1 MSEIGGYKPVVLPS
15 GTTTNNLKATLNAT
29 TNNTKAQS
37 TDNIFDAT
45 NLTDI
50 QKQDL
55 STVDYIKV
63 DNKYNSTDT
72 FLSIKHIPPEDRAA
86 FLEDLKS
93 KILSQKEIKGSSFN
107 PRHFVNM
114 TTETSFKVGE
124 NTVDLKKIDLEA
136 NQVDKAKL
144 PENTKVIKIDE
155 SGNFDK
161 KELAN
166 SATKKNDFQ
175 STLYVEK
182 DGRVF
187 EMTVDN
193 KTLEKMKSGENI
205 PTNIMFNKKDAT
217 TNAKSL
223 NLSGIINDEK
233 LGSLNSLS
241 KNNAIIKAFEE
252 IGINFDD
259 GISSDELGQI
269 MEHVWAEASTITGDN
284 KQNKYL
290 SDISSAINRKLDKV
304 YPENPSK
311 EDLKSEK
318 YENLRNFL
326 RENGADEKD
335 IKNAKDLG
343 QSINLSFD
351 KTFKQKGG
359 SSQEANNTDILNGSI
374 SVRGDLGKSIE
385 FATKE
390 VTVGKQ
396 KLNYSGDGNSCGV
409 GQTEFVNTLRDINV
423 PTVDIVKN
431 SVSEKEKQKT
441 SYVNNTSEIFE
452 VKPKEEPK
460 YELSFKFPNFFQM
473 NLTAIEANPKAVEGA
488 GKEKLISKDDFK
500 KATKKENETFDNLV
514 KDKPDVQIVIKA
526 DGSRLFD
533 ENKDYTPAELQ
544 EQRSISANYNNDEN
558 TFTISGTADVRTG
571 MGTYREIDVP
581 PFAREYIVPKETSIN
596 NDTLSLFRAI
606 NAYIEFVNNA
616 DPETQKSV
624 KSKTVKFELNEEM
637 RKTLPPELVE
647 KLDEGLSFNEM
658 HYTVAKF

>member
-1 MSEIGGYKPVVLPS
+1 MSEIGGYKPVVLTS

-29 TNNTKAQS
+29 SNNTKIQS

-45 NLTDI
+45 NLADI

-93 KILSQKEIKGSSFN
+93 KILAQKEIKGSSFN
-107 PRHFVNM
+107 PRHFVSM
-114 TTETSFKVGE
+114 TSETSFKVGD
-124 NTVDLKKIDLEA
+124 NTSDLKKIDIEA
-136 NQVDKAKL
+136 NQVDKSKL
-144 PENTKVIKIDE
+144 PENAKVIKIDE
-155 SGNFDK
+155 FGNFDK
-161 KELAN
+161 KELSN

-223 NLSGIINDEK
+223 NLAGIINDEK
-233 LGSLNSLS
+233 LGALS
-241 KNNAIIKAFEE
+241 KNDAIVKAFED

-259 GISSDELGQI
+259 GVSSDELGKI

-284 KQNKYL
+284 NQNEYL
-290 SDISSAINRKLDKV
+290 SSVSRAINRKLDKV
-304 YPENPSK
+304 YPENTSK
-311 EDLKSEK
+311 EELKSEK

-326 RENGADEKD
+326 RENGANEKD

-343 QSINLSFD
+343 QTINLSFD
-351 KTFKQKGG
+351 KSFKQKGG
-359 SSQEANNTDILNGSI
+359 HSQETNNTDVLNGSI
-374 SVRGDLGKSIE
+374 SVRGDLGKSLE

-390 VTVGKQ
+390 VTVGRQ

-409 GQTEFVNTLRDINV
+409 GQTEFVNTLRDISV
-423 PTVDIVKN
+423 PTVDIVNN
-431 SVSEKEKQKT
+431 SVGEKEKQKT

-452 VKPKEEPK
+452 VKPKKEPK
-460 YELSFKFPNFFQM
+460 YELTFKFPNFFQM
-473 NLTAIEANPKAVEGA
+473 NLTAIEQNPKAVEGA
-488 GKEKLISKDDFK
+488 GKEKLISKNDFK
-500 KATKKENETFDNLV
+500 EATKKENETFDNLV

-533 ENKDYTPAELQ
+533 EDKDYTPAELQ

-558 TFTISGTADVRTG
+558 TFTISGTADVRAG

-581 PFAREYIVPKETSIN
+581 PFAREYIIPGETPIN

-616 DPETQKSV
+616 DPETQKAV
-624 KSKTVKFELNEEM
+624 KNKTVTFELNEEM
-637 RKTLPPELVE
+637 RKSLPPELVE
-647 KLDEGLSFNEM
+647 KLDEGLTFNEM